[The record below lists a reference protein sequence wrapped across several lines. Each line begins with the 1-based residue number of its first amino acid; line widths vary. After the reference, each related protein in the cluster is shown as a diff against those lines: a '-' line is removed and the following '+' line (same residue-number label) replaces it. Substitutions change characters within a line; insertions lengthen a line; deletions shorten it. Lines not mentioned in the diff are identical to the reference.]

1 MGRADHARR
10 ERQSRPHAG
19 SAHALASRPRR
30 PAEAASLPRFRIRP
44 PRLAGAAACLLS
56 AGLLLLAPAAP
67 ARAQTSSELV
77 GNTGQAAHAT
87 DRLLV
92 ADFAQAFDTGSN
104 AGGYKLT
111 SVKTTIVGNSG
122 GPTYTAKV
130 FLAHDNTGHPT
141 GDSLGTLTKPS
152 LTASGTVTWTA
163 PGSGIDLLANE
174 GYVVVWDV
182 TSNTNSNLAPKF
194 KTTAADGEDS
204 TPASGWSIANNGFNR
219 SHWQDTQPWSSMSS
233 GRSLKIELH
242 GYAKTAPVRT
252 GFGPTPPV
260 GALVD
265 NYSLQE
271 SNSLASPSLTI
282 DPAQGFTTGTA
293 PGGYKLTSVT
303 LALLGSGTFPVLSV
317 EIRTGDTSGNFAIPT
332 NTVVGTLTAPASLS
346 FGANTFTA
354 VGGIDLEPGTTYFV
368 VVNTTGTAENHFWAG
383 RRVAFEQNAVD
394 AGWSIADYGL
404 RRAGATWTQFLN
416 SGQQVVLRLAI
427 HGSVKDALP
436 PDAPGQPT
444 VVSVAGK
451 GGQLA
456 VSWDAP
462 AKVNG
467 AYVIDYDLRHCD
479 QNSDAACAGK
489 WIAEGDRGAS
499 GIPDPG
505 ATRGT
510 LTSPVIISG
519 LTAATT
525 YRVQVRAQNA
535 AGESAWS
542 PTRSATTAAADT
554 TNAAPVVFRF
564 LSTANSHGR
573 FCEVDTATTPS
584 RGGPHNSPAG
594 TVVSTVLS
602 RTPEAAEFPA
612 DCSTKGEFGAHF
624 HDADGDALTFT
635 VSATLP
641 ANVRSLH
648 DPGDPPYPQIA
659 VRSAAQG
666 GGHRLFNRV
675 VAAGGNTNMVATITA
690 VDEHGATRSL
700 TYTFEAGTFPNAAG
714 APSLK
719 APGLLRFAQN
729 VRGSAVLPAA
739 TGGDT
744 RIGLGDY
751 PGLYLYHVSGLP
763 PGLSFDPATRTVS
776 GTATTA
782 GTWTATYTADDYD
795 GFYSREDSATAADK
809 ADAATRTFKV
819 RVDPAT
825 GAEPTI
831 QLMQVASRPAHSSGS
846 NNVYDTY
853 VRDDEILIDVQYD
866 RPVAASLPRTNSRI
880 SLRLD
885 VGTDDANLGNSRKLA
900 TLKSIEYGGRVLRF
914 AYTVQGGNGQACNV
928 STTTADCDSDGI
940 WVQTGGSNQVVFM
953 ANGATL
959 VDAETGKTAGR
970 TLTGLPTAGGQL
982 GGAVRAKVDGGVE
995 TANGARVKS
1004 AEVDGATLTVIFGSA
1019 LLGHGRFVNTG
1030 VLVTELGVQS
1040 AGDVQGYTGL
1050 YQHPDTVSLYQSS
1063 GGATT
1068 AMRLTLSQPARP
1080 GQRVTLDYGGTQL
1093 KDHRNRLV
1101 PGFQQLEV
1109 TNVTGGAASVA
1120 PAPVRGSAAGR
1131 TVTLVF
1137 DRALSGDSAPTAGA
1151 FQVWATDRNHDYR
1164 SIWGRATA
1172 TASVQGST
1180 VTIPLESALSADDIV
1195 TVNYF
1200 KPASGPVLK
1209 DRLLHTE
1216 VASFRLFPV
1225 DSNHDVAPPLAP
1237 EMVVVQHP
1245 TINGRSIAT
1254 LYFSKALDPDS
1265 VPNRHNFT
1273 ARREDSTFATANHAV
1288 TNNAVTFL
1296 AASGSTTGTSS
1307 WTVVYGPSAES
1318 GAPIRDKAGNAVAG
1332 FTVQTTA
1339 TSAVKPEPADGVQ
1352 SVDGATLKVLFKNN
1366 AWLDPAS
1373 VPAASAFTFHNT
1385 ETPPAELDIGID
1397 DIWVTPSRLVFLL
1410 ENPVPPCAGATVTNN
1425 IAFRIFYTKPSTN
1438 PLQGLASTGQVDSF
1452 GGTLGLNV
1460 QNQRANRC
1468 MGIR

>member
-30 PAEAASLPRFRIRP
+30 PAEAASSLSSGFPA
-44 PRLAGAAACLLS
+44 RLARPGAAAACLLF
-56 AGLLLLAPAAP
+56 AGLLLLATAAP
-67 ARAQTSSELV
+67 ALAQTSVKLV
-77 GNTGQAAHAT
+77 GNTGQTSEATAAQINV
-87 DRLLV
+87 DL
-92 ADFAQAFDTGSN
+92 AQAFTTGSDA
-104 AGGYKLT
+104 AGNKGFKLT
-111 SVKTTIVGNSG
+111 SVKGKIVGHSSA
-122 GPTYTAKV
+122 PIYTAHIFK
-130 FLAHDNTGHPT
+130 ANTQTGHPT
-141 GDSLGTLTKPS
+141 GDSLGTLTNPS
-152 LTASGTVTWTA
+152 LSTTGTVTWTA
-163 PGSGIDLLANE
+163 TGGGIDLDAGT
-174 GYVVVWDV
+174 GYLFVLDLSAGGSVFFDRT
-182 TSNTNSNLAPKF
+182 TSNAE
-194 KTTAADGEDS
+194 DG
-204 TPASGWSIANNGFNR
+204 TPASGWSVDNVYFQRSGTANNLAWGN
-219 SHWQDTQPWSSMSS
+219 SPNSEALQ
-233 GRSLKIELH
+233 IEIH

-467 AYVIDYDLRHCD
+467 AYVIDYDLRYCD

-489 WIAEGDRGAS
+489 WIAEGDLGAS

-525 YRVQVRAQNA
+525 YRVQVRAANA

-542 PTRSATTAAADT
+542 PTRTRTTAAAT
-554 TNAAPVVFRF
+554 SGNAAPVV
-564 LSTANSHGR
+564 LTHLTTANSAGH
-573 FCEVDTATTPS
+573 FCDVDTATTPS
-584 RGGPHNSPAG
+584 RGPQNSTAG
-594 TVVSTVLS
+594 VQVSAILS
-602 RTPEAAEFPA
+602 NAPEAASVPA
-612 DCSTKGEFGAHF
+612 DCSTRSLANQIF
-624 HDADGDALTFT
+624 HDANGDALTFT

-641 ANVRSLH
+641 ANVRSVH
-648 DPGDPPYPQIA
+648 DPGDTPYPRVA
-659 VRSAAQG
+659 PTRNG
-666 GGHRLFNRV
+666 GARLWNRA
-675 VAAGGNTNMVATITA
+675 VAAGTRTNVVATVTA
-690 VDEHGATRSL
+690 VDEHGASKSV
-700 TYTFEAGTFPNAAG
+700 TYTFAVGTFTPAAG
-714 APSLK
+714 APRLK

-729 VRGSAVLPAA
+729 TRGSAVLPAA

-744 RIGLGDY
+744 RISATDY

-763 PGLSFDPATRTVS
+763 PGLSFDPKTRTVS
-776 GTATTA
+776 GTPTTA

-795 GFYSREDSATAADK
+795 SAYSRKDSATAADK

-825 GAEPTI
+825 GAAPTI
-831 QLMQVASRPAHSSGS
+831 KLMQVASRPAHSLGS

-853 VRDDEILIDVQYD
+853 VLGDEILIDVQYD

-885 VGTDDANLGNSRKLA
+885 LGDDAGSRSTNRRLA
-900 TLKSIEYGGRVLRF
+900 NLKSIEYGGRVLRF
-914 AYTVQGGNGQACNV
+914 AYTVQTGASCQTSSRTG
-928 STTTADCDSDGI
+928 DCDPDGI
-940 WVQTGGSNQVVFM
+940 WVQTGGSNQVVFL
-953 ANGATL
+953 ANDATL
-959 VDAETGKTAGR
+959 VDAETGVTAGR

-982 GGAVRAKVDGGVE
+982 GGAVRAKVDGG
-995 TANGARVKS
+995 TTSANGARVKS
-1004 AEVDGATLTVIFGSA
+1004 AEVDGATLTVTFGGA
-1019 LLGHGRFVNTG
+1019 LHGHGQFVNTG

-1050 YQHPDTVSLYQSS
+1050 YQHPDTVSFSQS
-1063 GGATT
+1063 GGATV
-1068 AMRLTLSQPARP
+1068 MYLTLSQPARP

-1093 KDHRNRLV
+1093 KDHTNRLV

-1120 PAPVRGSAAGR
+1120 PAPVRGSAAGGM
-1131 TVTLVF
+1131 VTLVF
-1137 DRALSGDSAPTAGA
+1137 SRALSEGSAPTAGA

-1172 TASVQGST
+1172 TASVQGSA
-1180 VTIPLESALSADDIV
+1180 VTIPLEGALSADDTV

-1200 KPASGPVLK
+1200 KPASGRLK

-1216 VASFRLFPV
+1216 VASFRLFPI
-1225 DSNHDVAPPLAP
+1225 DSNHDVTPPGAPT
-1237 EMVVVQHP
+1237 MVVVQHP
-1245 TINGRSIAT
+1245 TVTTASTVT
-1254 LYFSKALDPDS
+1254 LYFSKPLD
-1265 VPNRHNFT
+1265 T
-1273 ARREDSTFATANHAV
+1273 G
-1288 TNNAVTFL
+1288 
-1296 AASGSTTGTSS
+1296 SGSTPNANNFEVRRGGSGGAIVTTASHAVANNGVVFGANSASTSGTTV
-1307 WTVVYGPSAES
+1307 WHVVYKPDADG
-1318 GAPIRDKAGNAVAG
+1318 GTKIRDKAGNAVAA
-1332 FTVQTTA
+1332 FTVQVTA
-1339 TSAVKPEPADGVQ
+1339 TSAIKPVPSATGVT
-1352 SVDGATLKVLFKNN
+1352 VDGATLTVIFGNQN
-1366 AWLDPAS
+1366 WLDPSS
-1373 VPAASAFTFHNT
+1373 VPAASAFTFHDT

-1397 DIWVTPSRLVFLL
+1397 AVSMTAHRLFLHL

-1425 IAFRIFYTKPSTN
+1425 IAFRLTYTKPTASGAAK
-1438 PLQGLASTGQVDSF
+1438 LQGLASSGEVDTF
-1452 GGTLGLNV
+1452 DPALNV
-1460 QNQRANRC
+1460 KNARANRC
-1468 MGIR
+1468 TGIR